1 MNRLKLALS
10 FTGLVLVIASLLLDM
25 SLGRPAEGRIVGW
38 IAIAVLM
45 GAVGIRIVEKRRGGT
60 GGKAE
65 RRTGGQDD

>member
-10 FTGLVLVIASLLLDM
+10 LTGLVLVIASLLLDM

-45 GAVGIRIVEKRRGGT
+45 GAVGIRIVEKRRGGN
-60 GGKAE
+60 
-65 RRTGGQDD
+65 RR